1 MKMKRIN
8 HVGIIVEDFDEAVQ
22 SFTGNLNLELD
33 HVERYGDL
41 LDIAFIPCGDTL
53 VELIK
58 PLTAEGS
65 NADYLKEHG
74 PGIQHLAFEVDNLEA
89 ALDELAAR
97 GVEPL
102 GEAPVP
108 GAGGMRIAFLNPQA
122 FAGIL
127 VELCER
133 DG

>member
-89 ALDELAAR
+89 ALAELAAR